1 MGNENELANVL
12 ETLLMVPGMNDVV
25 KIDLKLPRTT
35 ILLLAQ
41 IIEKGLAA
49 RKDEKGT
56 WSEAITQEQ
65 ENDLKQLA
73 TDALE
78 RAGLTP
84 LSQKLKT
91 WKVVK
96 G

>member
-1 MGNENELANVL
+1 MNENELANVL

-35 ILLLAQ
+35 VLLLAQ

-56 WSEAITQEQ
+56 WWEAITTEQ
-65 ENDLKQLA
+65 VAELQQLA
-73 TDALE
+73 TDTLE

-91 WKVVK
+91 LKAAK